1 MTLKQKQLVQSS
13 REKVLPISESAAT
26 LFYERL
32 FELDPSTRP
41 LFKHTNMPEQ
51 RKKLMHVIGTVVN
64 GLNMLDQLSPA
75 VSNLGRRHMAYGVT
89 DEHYSSVGRALIWTL
104 EQGLGADFT
113 PEVKEA
119 WTTVYDVLA
128 DTMKNAKGRTEASER
143 HHQEIE

>member
-13 REKVLPISESAAT
+13 WEKVLPISESVAT

-51 RKKLMHVIGTVVN
+51 RKKLMRAIDMVVN
-64 GLNMLDQLSPA
+64 GLNMLDQLIPA
-75 VSNLGRRHMAYGVT
+75 VSDLGRRHVAYGVT

-104 EQGLGADFT
+104 EQALGADFT

-119 WTTVYDVLA
+119 WTTAYNVIA
-128 DTMKNAKGRTEASER
+128 DTMKNAKARTEG
-143 HHQEIE
+143 

>member
-1 MTLKQKQLVQSS
+1 MTPKQKQLVQNSW
-13 REKVLPISESAAT
+13 EKVLPISEAAAA
-26 LFYERL
+26 LFYGRL

-51 RKKLMHVIGTVVN
+51 RKKLMNMIGAAVN
-64 GLNMLDQLSPA
+64 GLNAIDQLIPA

-89 DEHYSSVGRALIWTL
+89 DEHYTTVGKALIWTL

-119 WTTVYDVLA
+119 WTTVYGLLA
-128 DTMKNAKGRTEASER
+128 DTMKNATLRAAA
-143 HHQEIE
+143 

>member
-1 MTLKQKQLVQSS
+1 MTPKQKQLVQNSW
-13 REKVLPISESAAT
+13 EKVLPISEAAAA
-26 LFYERL
+26 LFYGRL

-51 RKKLMHVIGTVVN
+51 RKKLMNMIGAAVN
-64 GLNMLDQLSPA
+64 GLNAIDQLIPA

-89 DEHYSSVGRALIWTL
+89 DEHYTTVGKALLWTL

-119 WTTVYDVLA
+119 WTTVYGLLA
-128 DTMKNAKGRTEASER
+128 DTMKNATLRAAA
-143 HHQEIE
+143 

>member
-1 MTLKQKQLVQSS
+1 MTLKQKQLVQNSWD
-13 REKVLPISESAAT
+13 EVLPISESVAT

-51 RKKLMHVIGTVVN
+51 QKKLMHVIGTVVN
-64 GLNMLDQLSPA
+64 SLNMLDQLISA
-75 VSNLGRRHMAYGVT
+75 VSDLGRRHVAYGVM

-104 EQGLGADFT
+104 EQVLGADFT

-119 WTTVYDVLA
+119 WTTVYNVIA
-128 DTMKNAKGRTEASER
+128 DTMKNATARTEG
-143 HHQEIE
+143 

>member
-1 MTLKQKQLVQSS
+1 MTLKQKQLVQNSW
-13 REKVLPISESAAT
+13 EKVLPISESAAT

-119 WTTVYDVLA
+119 WSTVYDVLA
-128 DTMKNAKGRTEASER
+128 DTMKNAKGRTEASEY

>member
-1 MTLKQKQLVQSS
+1 MTLKQKQLVENSW
-13 REKVLPISESAAT
+13 EKVLPISESVAT

-51 RKKLMHVIGTVVN
+51 RKRLMHVIGTVVN
-64 GLNMLDQLSPA
+64 GMNMLDQLIPT
-75 VSNLGRRHMAYGVT
+75 VSDLGRRHVVYGVT
-89 DEHYSSVGRALIWTL
+89 DDHYSSVGKALIWTL

-128 DTMKNAKGRTEASER
+128 DTMKNAKERTEASER
-143 HHQEIE
+143 HHQEIK

>member
-1 MTLKQKQLVQSS
+1 MTLKQKQLVQNSW
-13 REKVLPISESAAT
+13 EKVLPISESVAT

-104 EQGLGADFT
+104 EQVLGADVT

-119 WTTVYDVLA
+119 WTTVYNVIA
-128 DTMKNAKGRTEASER
+128 DTMKNAKARTEAS
-143 HHQEIE
+143 

>member
-13 REKVLPISESAAT
+13 WEKVLPISESVAT

-51 RKKLMHVIGTVVN
+51 RKKLMRAIDTVVN
-64 GLNMLDQLSPA
+64 GLNMLDQLIPA
-75 VSNLGRRHMAYGVT
+75 VSDLGRRHVAYGVT
-89 DEHYSSVGRALIWTL
+89 DEHYSSVGRALTWTL
-104 EQGLGADFT
+104 ERVLGADFT

-119 WTTVYDVLA
+119 WTTAYNVIA
-128 DTMKNAKGRTEASER
+128 DTMKNAKARTEA
-143 HHQEIE
+143 